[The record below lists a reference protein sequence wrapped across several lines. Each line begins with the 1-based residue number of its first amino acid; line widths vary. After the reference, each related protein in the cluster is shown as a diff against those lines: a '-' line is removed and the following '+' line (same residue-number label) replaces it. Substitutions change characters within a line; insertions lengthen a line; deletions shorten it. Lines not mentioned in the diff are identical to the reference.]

1 MSVNT
6 NTMDI
11 IEFREVMQNALQIN
25 DLSCAMQG
33 KVSEFDVMSGSST
46 CSSRSS

>member
-25 DLSCAMQG
+25 DL
-33 KVSEFDVMSGSST
+33 
-46 CSSRSS
+46 